1 MCTIEDVVLELGPC
15 SADEAASWT
24 RFARRIILELR
35 SDEEIGETM
44 SPDLVRLWC
53 HYIDE
58 WDAEASQASAD
69 SRPFRWS
76 NELEPEVGEFLLHGL
91 DRCLHSKALSSA
103 VTPAESAAHRGFTMT
118 VVRAFVDSLA
128 SEGESCEH
136 YVDQV
141 LTSFGGYID
150 A

>member
-1 MCTIEDVVLELGPC
+1 
-15 SADEAASWT
+15 
-24 RFARRIILELR
+24 
-35 SDEEIGETM
+35 M

-58 WDAEASQASAD
+58 WAAEASVASAD
-69 SRPFRWS
+69 SRTFRWS
-76 NELEPEVGEFLLHGL
+76 EELEPEVGEFLLHGL
-91 DRCLHSKALSSA
+91 DQCLHSNALSSA
-103 VTPAESAAHRGFTMT
+103 VTPAESAAYRSFTMT
-118 VVRAFVDSLA
+118 VVRAFVDGLA
-128 SEGESCEH
+128 TEGKSCEH